1 MMLRS
6 DVAKINREAMFQ
18 RTFISSF
25 NLMKLANI
33 MYSQWPEIFAK
44 LYGFTSTLFTN
55 MDSGGKLIMYGNGG
69 SAADCDHIVGEFR
82 GRFIL
87 NRPSVEAISLSD
99 SMATVTAIANDFGYE
114 KVFSHQLDGI
124 TKSCDSIIALTTSGT
139 SKNIVSSLYNVKHRY
154 PSINSLII
162 TGQMGVFSD
171 FFKYHIQIPITCQ
184 KNTVARIQE
193 MTMFLLHTM
202 CFIFDGLYEDHMY
215 GPREAVD

>member
-1 MMLRS
+1 MISRS
-6 DVAKINREAMFQ
+6 DAVKANREALFH
-18 RTFISSF
+18 RTLGSSF
-25 NLMKLANI
+25 TMLKLADM
-33 MYSQWPEIFAK
+33 MYSSWPDIFAK

-55 MDSGGKLIMYGNGG
+55 LDSGGKLIMYGNGG

-87 NRPSVEAISLSD
+87 NRPSVEAISLSG

-114 KVFSHQLDGI
+114 KIFSHQLDGI
-124 TKSCDSIIALTTSGT
+124 TKESDSIIALTTSGT
-139 SKNIVSSLYNVKHRY
+139 SKNIVSSLYNVKHKY

-162 TGQMGVFSD
+162 TGQMGEFNK
-171 FFKYHIQIPITCQ
+171 FFKYHIQVPVACQ

-202 CFIFDGLYEDHMY
+202 CFIFDGLYEEHTY
-215 GPREAVD
+215 GPYQVVP